1 MHLFSLP
8 RRLPRPVLATAVA
21 AAFAAVL
28 LSGCETMSFDM
39 GKKIDYKSAGSAPAL
54 EVPPDLTTPTYDDRY
69 QSTTA
74 SGAVAARA
82 APRPSEV
89 LPSNPDARVAR
100 AGNERWLVVKAS
112 PEAAWPTLKDFWV
125 KNGFVIA
132 VEQPALGI
140 METDWAESRAE
151 KPEGW
156 LQKFAN
162 KYVSFAVDTYKR
174 DKFRTRIERGSEPGT
189 VEIYIS
195 HRGSEQK
202 PMKMGQGG
210 SPEDWNWTP
219 SPPNPQLEAEF
230 LERLMVALGTPAPAA
245 AQALAADAKAPERAR
260 IDTGTDGVR
269 LVVDDTFD
277 RAWRRVGLALDRTGF
292 TVVDRDRSKGLYF
305 VRYAN
310 PELEKKKSEGWLGD
324 TLTKMQFWKTTPPDK
339 PEQYRVVVTQADPLS
354 VITVQDPN
362 GVVDRTANSEKILAL
377 LKDQL
382 K

>member
-1 MHLFSLP
+1 MHRFSPL
-8 RRLPRPVLATAVA
+8 RLPRPARAAVA
-21 AAFAAVL
+21 AAVVAVL
-28 LSGCETMSFDM
+28 LSGCETMTFNL
-39 GKKIDYKSAGSAPAL
+39 GKKIDYKSTGSAPAL
-54 EVPPDLTTPTYDDRY
+54 EVPPDLTTPNYDDRY
-69 QSTTA
+69 QSATA

-89 LPSNPDARVAR
+89 LPPSPDARVAR
-100 AGNERWLVVKAS
+100 AGSERWLVVKAS
-112 PEAAWPTLKDFWV
+112 PEAAWNTLRDFWT
-125 KNGFVIA
+125 KNGFVLA

-140 METDWAESRAE
+140 METDWAESRVDQ
-151 KPEGW
+151 PENF
-156 LQKFAN
+156 LQRFAN
-162 KYVSFAVDTYKR
+162 KYVSFATDSYKR

-195 HRGSEQK
+195 HRGSEQR
-202 PMKMGQGG
+202 PMKIGQGG

-245 AQALAADAKAPERAR
+245 AQALAADSKAPERAR
-260 IDTGTDGVR
+260 IDKGTDGVR

-310 PELEKKKSEGWLGD
+310 PELEKKKPEGWLAD
-324 TLTKMQFWKTTPPDK
+324 TLNKMQFWKTAPPEK
-339 PEQYRVVVTQADPLS
+339 PEQYRVVVTQADPRS

>member
-1 MHLFSLP
+1 
-8 RRLPRPVLATAVA
+8 
-21 AAFAAVL
+21 
-28 LSGCETMSFDM
+28 
-39 GKKIDYKSAGSAPAL
+39 
-54 EVPPDLTTPTYDDRY
+54 
-69 QSTTA
+69 
-74 SGAVAARA
+74 
-82 APRPSEV
+82 V
-89 LPSNPDARVAR
+89 LPTNPDARVAR
-100 AGNERWLVVKAS
+100 AGSERWLVVKAS
-112 PEAAWPTLKDFWV
+112 PEAAWATLKDFWM
-125 KNGFVIA
+125 KNGFVLA

-140 METDWAESRAE
+140 METDWAEGRAD

-156 LQKFAN
+156 LQQFAN

-189 VEIYIS
+189 VEIYVS

-202 PMKMGQGG
+202 PMKTGSGG

-219 SPPNPQLEAEF
+219 TPPNPQLEAEF

-245 AQALAADAKAPERAR
+245 AQAVAADSKTPDRAR
-260 IDTGTDGVR
+260 IDTGADGVR

-354 VITVQDPN
+354 VVTVQDPN